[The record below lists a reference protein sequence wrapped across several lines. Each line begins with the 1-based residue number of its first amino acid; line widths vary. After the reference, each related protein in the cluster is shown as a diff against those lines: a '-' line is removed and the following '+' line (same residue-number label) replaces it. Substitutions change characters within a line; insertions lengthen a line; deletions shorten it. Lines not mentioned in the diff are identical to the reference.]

1 MSAGISAE
9 LPIVIIIGQLIPLQ
23 SRRAMFH
30 GIEFLQNC
38 GHRAVENSRSRD
50 GNSKNIFAAILDEA
64 DKEST
69 SLTDANVRNDAG
81 N

>member
-1 MSAGISAE
+1 
-9 LPIVIIIGQLIPLQ
+9 
-23 SRRAMFH
+23 MFY